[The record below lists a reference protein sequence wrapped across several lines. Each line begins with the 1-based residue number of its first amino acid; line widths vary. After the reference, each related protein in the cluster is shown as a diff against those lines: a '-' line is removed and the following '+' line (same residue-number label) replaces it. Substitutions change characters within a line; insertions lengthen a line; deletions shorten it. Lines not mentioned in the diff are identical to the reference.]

1 MRKCFLSLILVL
13 LSNGNYINTD
23 YIQFID
29 VKEKWIK
36 IDSNN
41 MGRIS
46 SYYWYFDVTEKD
58 IENIKD
64 AMGVYGGKK

>member
-1 MRKCFLSLILVL
+1 MKHSFLTLILVL

-29 VKEKWIK
+29 VKDKWI
-36 IDSNN
+36 N
-41 MGRIS
+41 MGRLS

>member
-1 MRKCFLSLILVL
+1 
-13 LSNGNYINTD
+13 
-23 YIQFID
+23 
-29 VKEKWIK
+29 
-36 IDSNN
+36 